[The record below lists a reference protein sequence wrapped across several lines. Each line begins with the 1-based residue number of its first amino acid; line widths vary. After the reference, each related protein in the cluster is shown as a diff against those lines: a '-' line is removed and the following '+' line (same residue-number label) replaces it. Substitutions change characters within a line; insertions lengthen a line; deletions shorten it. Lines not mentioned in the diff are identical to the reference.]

1 VGGLTEDSKH
11 NRAVRVILR
20 WQGSGRLSVWAGMRE
35 GSDGMMHLRGPFF
48 VLSILLIAS
57 LACGESESVSTTPA
71 PVVEQPTLRATYTP
85 IPTEG
90 AAASEA
96 SQPPTDTP
104 EPAST
109 VPPTDTPPP
118 TGTPPPPAVIRG
130 VTDYKSEYG
139 TLHVV
144 GEVVNQSELNFNF
157 VKVVASFYDAGDRL
171 VATEFTFSDLDIL
184 EAGGIVP
191 FNISVLDPSPDIAT
205 YKLDV
210 EWNTTNQTP
219 LRVDILSHSAS
230 VTAYGSY
237 NIMGEVQNPYDFPLE
252 FVKVVATCYNAAN
265 EVLRVDFTFTE
276 LHTLDPGQRSPFE
289 LTVMDPPEELDHY
302 SLQTEANRK

>member
-1 VGGLTEDSKH
+1 MTR
-11 NRAVRVILR
+11 N
-20 WQGSGRLSVWAGMRE
+20 
-35 GSDGMMHLRGPFF
+35 LRGPLL
-48 VLSILLIAS
+48 VLIILLIAS
-57 LACGESESVSTTPA
+57 LACGESASVSTTPA
-71 PVVEQPTLRATYTP
+71 PVVEQPTLRPTYTP

-104 EPAST
+104 GPTPEPTST

-118 TGTPPPPAVIRG
+118 PVVIRG
-130 VTDYKSEYG
+130 ITDFKSEYG
-139 TLHVV
+139 TLHLV

-171 VATEFTFSDLDIL
+171 VATEFTFSDVDIL
-184 EAGGIVP
+184 EAGGVAP
-191 FNISVLDPSPDIAT
+191 FNIRLSDPSPDIASH
-205 YKLDV
+205 KLDV
-210 EWNTTNQTP
+210 EWSTTDQAP

-230 VTAYGSY
+230 WTDYGSY
-237 NIMGEVQNPYDFPLE
+237 NIVGEVQNPYDVALE
-252 FVKVVATCYNAAN
+252 FVKVVATCYNAAS

-276 LHTLDPGQRSPFE
+276 LHTLAPGQRSPFE